1 MGSRKAKRFGWRW
14 IANRDV
20 IKSEQ
25 ARSASA
31 LLIFETARPI
41 EHGRIG
47 RLSLKRRA
55 ALASKSSEDGFIAR
69 LDGLLGKVQYLIGV
83 MTSEDL
89 LIPSKAV
96 RKSDTVAPQKEEA
109 AAVEIGLNAA
119 IVSII
124 GGEPQIL
131 TVSAG
136 QQASR
141 SPPALPFGLFTP
153 LKHRTLEIGLRDWV
167 KDQTGVDLGY
177 VEQLY
182 TFGDRGRHARP
193 GDEGLH
199 VVSIGYL
206 ALTRNENAPS
216 GGGVNWSAWYVH
228 LPWEDWRNGKPGIL
242 AEEIEPRLEEWAAR
256 PERAGA
262 PRRPLARMD
271 RLRMCFG
278 QSVPWDDEKVLDRY
292 ELMYE
297 AGLIAEAARDGRA
310 AAKQW
315 VGLPQLGRP
324 MLFDHRRI
332 LATAMSR
339 LRGKLKYR
347 PVIFELMP
355 ETFTLFDL
363 QRVVEAI
370 LGSYLHKQ
378 NFRRLV
384 ENAGLVEP
392 TGEKAARTGGRPARV
407 YRFRRSVLLERPAPG
422 FRVKVQN
429 VVRTTSSY

>member
-1 MGSRKAKRFGWRW
+1 
-14 IANRDV
+14 
-20 IKSEQ
+20 
-25 ARSASA
+25 
-31 LLIFETARPI
+31 
-41 EHGRIG
+41 
-47 RLSLKRRA
+47 
-55 ALASKSSEDGFIAR
+55 
-69 LDGLLGKVQYLIGV
+69 
-83 MTSEDL
+83 MTSEEL
-89 LIPSKAV
+89 LIPARIAHKAG
-96 RKSDTVAPQKEEA
+96 DAAAPREAA

-119 IVSII
+119 IVSMI

-136 QQASR
+136 ASHAQAPGSL
-141 SPPALPFGLFTP
+141 PALPFGLFTP

-206 ALTRNENAPS
+206 ALTRNEDAPRS
-216 GGGVNWSAWYVH
+216 RGVKWTAWYAH
-228 LPWEDWRNGKPGIL
+228 LPWEDWRNGKPEIL
-242 AEEIEPRLEEWAAR
+242 AREIEPRLEEWAAR
-256 PERAGA
+256 PDAPGA
-262 PRRPLARMD
+262 PRRPLARTD

-278 QSVPWDDEKVLDRY
+278 QSVPWDEEKVLDRY

-297 AGLIAEAARDGRA
+297 AGLVAEAARDGRIA
-310 AAKQW
+310 ARDW
-315 VGLPQLGRP
+315 TGIPPLGVP
-324 MLFDHRRI
+324 MMFDHRRI

-392 TGEKAARTGGRPARV
+392 TGETAARTGGRPARV
-407 YRFRRSVLLERPAPG
+407 YRFRRDVLLERPAPG
-422 FRVKVQN
+422 FRVKVQIG
-429 VVRTTSSY
+429 VRTT

>member
-1 MGSRKAKRFGWRW
+1 
-14 IANRDV
+14 
-20 IKSEQ
+20 
-25 ARSASA
+25 
-31 LLIFETARPI
+31 
-41 EHGRIG
+41 
-47 RLSLKRRA
+47 
-55 ALASKSSEDGFIAR
+55 
-69 LDGLLGKVQYLIGV
+69 

-89 LIPSKAV
+89 LTPA
-96 RKSDTVAPQKEEA
+96 RDARRAGGATGEA

-119 IVSII
+119 IVSMT

-131 TVSAG
+131 TVSSG
-136 QQASR
+136 ASL
-141 SPPALPFGLFTP
+141 PPSSHPGLPFGLFTP

-206 ALTRNENAPS
+206 ALTRNDAARRHA
-216 GGGVNWSAWYVH
+216 GVHWNSWYAH
-228 LPWEDWRNGKPGIL
+228 LPWEDWRNGKPCVLIQ
-242 AEEIEPRLEEWAAR
+242 EIEPRLEEWATR
-256 PERAGA
+256 PETASRNS
-262 PRRPLARMD
+262 RPLARLD
-271 RLRMCFG
+271 RFRMCFG
-278 QSVPWDDEKVLDRY
+278 KSVPWDDEKVLDRY

-297 AGLIAEAARDGRA
+297 SGLIAEAARDGRSA
-310 AAKQW
+310 ANDW
-315 VGLPQLGRP
+315 RELPQLGRP
-324 MLFDHRRI
+324 MMFDHRRI

-384 ENAGLVEP
+384 EHAGLVEP
-392 TGEKAARTGGRPARV
+392 TGETAARTGGRPARV
-407 YRFRRSVLLERPAPG
+407 YRFRRTVLLERPAPG

-429 VVRTTSSY
+429 IARTT

>member
-1 MGSRKAKRFGWRW
+1 
-14 IANRDV
+14 
-20 IKSEQ
+20 
-25 ARSASA
+25 
-31 LLIFETARPI
+31 
-41 EHGRIG
+41 
-47 RLSLKRRA
+47 
-55 ALASKSSEDGFIAR
+55 
-69 LDGLLGKVQYLIGV
+69 

-89 LIPSKAV
+89 LIPA
-96 RKSDTVAPQKEEA
+96 RTAQRAGIAAPKEEA

-119 IVSII
+119 IVSMI

-131 TVSAG
+131 TVSSGAA
-136 QQASR
+136 QAPG

-167 KDQTGVDLGY
+167 KDQTGLDLGY

-206 ALTRNENAPS
+206 ALTRNEEAPRSS
-216 GGGVNWSAWYVH
+216 GVKWSAWYAH

-242 AEEIEPRLEEWAAR
+242 AQEIEPRLEEWAAR
-256 PERAGA
+256 PESPGA

-278 QSVPWDDEKVLDRY
+278 QSVPWDDERVLDRY
-292 ELMYE
+292 ELLYE
-297 AGLIAEAARDGRA
+297 AGLIPEAARDGRA
-310 AAKQW
+310 AAKEW
-315 VGLPQLGRP
+315 SGLPLLGRP
-324 MLFDHRRI
+324 MMFDHRRI
-332 LATAMSR
+332 LATAISR

-384 ENAGLVEP
+384 EF
-392 TGEKAARTGGRPARV
+392 GGS
-407 YRFRRSVLLERPAPG
+407 RRADGAKGGSHGWP
-422 FRVKVQN
+422 
-429 VVRTTSSY
+429 SSPSIQVSAQCSA

>member
-1 MGSRKAKRFGWRW
+1 M
-14 IANRDV
+14 V
-20 IKSEQ
+20 
-25 ARSASA
+25 
-31 LLIFETARPI
+31 
-41 EHGRIG
+41 
-47 RLSLKRRA
+47 
-55 ALASKSSEDGFIAR
+55 
-69 LDGLLGKVQYLIGV
+69 V
-83 MTSEDL
+83 MTSEEL
-89 LIPSKAV
+89 LIPA
-96 RKSDTVAPQKEEA
+96 RTVQLTAGATAPNEEA

-119 IVSII
+119 IVSMI

-131 TVSAG
+131 TVSSGAG
-136 QQASR
+136 QTAG

-167 KDQTGVDLGY
+167 RDQTGVDLGY

-182 TFGDRGRHARP
+182 TFGDRGRHARL

-206 ALTRNENAPS
+206 ALTRNEEAPLAR
-216 GGGVNWSAWYVH
+216 GVKWSSWYAH
-228 LPWEDWRNGKPGIL
+228 LPWEDWRNGKPEIL
-242 AEEIEPRLEEWAAR
+242 AREIEPRLEEWAAR
-256 PERAGA
+256 PHPSGT

-271 RLRMCFG
+271 RYRMCFG
-278 QSVPWDDEKVLDRY
+278 QSVPWDDEKALDRY

-297 AGLIAEAARDGRA
+297 AGLIAEAARDGRT
-310 AAKQW
+310 AAKDW
-315 VGLPQLGRP
+315 PAHPQLGLP
-324 MLFDHRRI
+324 MMFDHRRI

-384 ENAGLVEP
+384 AGAGLVEP
-392 TGEKAARTGGRPARV
+392 TGQTAARTGGRPARV
-407 YRFRRSVLLERPAPG
+407 YRFRRTVMLERPAPG
-422 FRVKVQN
+422 FRVRVQTLS
-429 VVRTTSSY
+429 RTT

>member
-1 MGSRKAKRFGWRW
+1 
-14 IANRDV
+14 
-20 IKSEQ
+20 
-25 ARSASA
+25 
-31 LLIFETARPI
+31 
-41 EHGRIG
+41 
-47 RLSLKRRA
+47 
-55 ALASKSSEDGFIAR
+55 
-69 LDGLLGKVQYLIGV
+69 

-89 LIPSKAV
+89 LIPPKAV
-96 RKSDTVAPQKEEA
+96 RKSETVAPHKEEA

-131 TVSAG
+131 TVSSG
-136 QQASR
+136 SQASR

-182 TFGDRGRHARP
+182 TFGDRGRHASP

-206 ALTRNENAPS
+206 ALTRNENAPA
-216 GGGVNWSAWYVH
+216 GGGVGWNAWYAH

-256 PERAGA
+256 PEPAGA

-297 AGLIAEAARDGRA
+297 AGLTAEAARDGRA
-310 AAKQW
+310 AAKDW
-315 VGLPQLGRP
+315 AGLPQLGRQ
-324 MLFDHRRI
+324 MMFDHRRI
-332 LATAMSR
+332 LATAMGR

-370 LGSYLHKQ
+370 LGSFLHKQ

-392 TGEKAARTGGRPARV
+392 TGHKAARTGGRPARV
-407 YRFRRSVLLERPAPG
+407 YRFRRSVLLERPAPDSVSRSRLW
-422 FRVKVQN
+422 RVQLRLADRCPVN
-429 VVRTTSSY
+429 TTPKKQRQIIRIQGINLFESFLKSAHFDNI

>member
-1 MGSRKAKRFGWRW
+1 
-14 IANRDV
+14 
-20 IKSEQ
+20 
-25 ARSASA
+25 
-31 LLIFETARPI
+31 
-41 EHGRIG
+41 
-47 RLSLKRRA
+47 
-55 ALASKSSEDGFIAR
+55 
-69 LDGLLGKVQYLIGV
+69 
-83 MTSEDL
+83 MTSEEL
-89 LIPSKAV
+89 LIPARIAHKAGDAAIP
-96 RKSDTVAPQKEEA
+96 REAA

-119 IVSII
+119 IVSMI

-136 QQASR
+136 ASQAPGSL
-141 SPPALPFGLFTP
+141 AVLPFGLFTP

-206 ALTRNENAPS
+206 ALTRTEDAPRS
-216 GGGVNWSAWYVH
+216 RGVKWTAWYAH
-228 LPWEDWRNGKPGIL
+228 LPWEDWRNGKPEIL
-242 AEEIEPRLEEWAAR
+242 AREIEPRLEEWAAR
-256 PERAGA
+256 PEAPGA
-262 PRRPLARMD
+262 PRRPLARTD

-297 AGLIAEAARDGRA
+297 AGLVAEAARDGRA
-310 AAKQW
+310 AANDW
-315 VGLPQLGRP
+315 SGIPPLGLP
-324 MLFDHRRI
+324 MMFDHRRI

-392 TGEKAARTGGRPARV
+392 TGETAARTGGRPARV
-407 YRFRRSVLLERPAPG
+407 YRFRRDVLLERPAPG
-422 FRVKVQN
+422 FRVKVQHG
-429 VVRTTSSY
+429 VRTT

>member
-1 MGSRKAKRFGWRW
+1 MAWW
-14 IANRDV
+14 A
-20 IKSEQ
+20 
-25 ARSASA
+25 
-31 LLIFETARPI
+31 
-41 EHGRIG
+41 
-47 RLSLKRRA
+47 
-55 ALASKSSEDGFIAR
+55 
-69 LDGLLGKVQYLIGV
+69 V
-83 MTSEDL
+83 MTTEDI
-89 LIPSKAV
+89 LIPAWATE
-96 RKSDTVAPQKEEA
+96 RADFITAPKEEA

-119 IVSII
+119 IVSMI

-131 TVSAG
+131 TVSLRG
-136 QQASR
+136 

-167 KDQTGVDLGY
+167 RDQTGVDLGY

-206 ALTRNENAPS
+206 ALTRNEEATRS
-216 GGGVNWSAWYVH
+216 SGVNWSAWYAH
-228 LPWEDWRNGKPGIL
+228 LPWEDWRNGKPEIL
-242 AEEIEPRLEEWAAR
+242 TQEIEPRLEEWAAQ
-256 PERAGA
+256 PETSGT

-278 QSVPWDDEKVLDRY
+278 QSVPWDDERVLDRY

-297 AGLIAEAARDGRA
+297 AGLVAEAARDGRA
-310 AAKQW
+310 AAQHW
-315 VGLPQLGRP
+315 SGLPPLGRQ
-324 MLFDHRRI
+324 MMFDHRRI

-392 TGEKAARTGGRPARV
+392 TGQTAACTGGRPARV
-407 YRFRRSVLLERPAPG
+407 YRFRRNVLLERPAPG

-429 VVRTTSSY
+429 VVRTTPTC